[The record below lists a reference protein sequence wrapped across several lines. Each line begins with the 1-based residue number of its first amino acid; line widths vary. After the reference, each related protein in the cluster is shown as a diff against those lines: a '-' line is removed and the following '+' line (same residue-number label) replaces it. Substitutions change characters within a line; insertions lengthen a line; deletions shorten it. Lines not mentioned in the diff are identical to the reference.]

1 MPSVGNQTDSR
12 QPLRTNIL
20 QTKQN
25 PNNMLP
31 PFSSSTTYLLD
42 LLHSLL
48 RNNNN
53 KKHSQTPWKTKKLG
67 TPTYKMRPN
76 SVSPT
81 RAPPPL
87 GYFRHRHHH
96 PHHMQQQKLLK
107 QKEFQQNLTAKP
119 LVLHH
124 SRSRLQ
130 QHRQQQQQK
139 TRDTNKNRYQSTE
152 EKGDFSYLRFFQS
165 SFSFLVITKI
175 VFLFSYASRLLL
187 RF

>member
-1 MPSVGNQTDSR
+1 
-12 QPLRTNIL
+12 
-20 QTKQN
+20 
-25 PNNMLP
+25 
-31 PFSSSTTYLLD
+31 
-42 LLHSLL
+42 
-48 RNNNN
+48 
-53 KKHSQTPWKTKKLG
+53 
-67 TPTYKMRPN
+67 
-76 SVSPT
+76 
-81 RAPPPL
+81 
-87 GYFRHRHHH
+87 
-96 PHHMQQQKLLK
+96 
-107 QKEFQQNLTAKP
+107 
-119 LVLHH
+119 VLHH